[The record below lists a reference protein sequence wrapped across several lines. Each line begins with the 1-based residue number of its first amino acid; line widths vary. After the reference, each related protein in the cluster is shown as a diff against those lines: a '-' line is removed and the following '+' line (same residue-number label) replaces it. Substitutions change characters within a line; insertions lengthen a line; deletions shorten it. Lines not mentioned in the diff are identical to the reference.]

1 MPAPVR
7 TFSPEFAGERF
18 QLNFFISG
26 KSWEGLFDSLEV
38 WRSRSSDLGP
48 YEPMHDDTWMPA
60 TLPFGQEDTQAPL
73 VSDEGKSVPIV
84 GLTSEFSL
92 GEHQAVTVAFT
103 GSGTY
108 LTYAEAAA
116 QIVAQS
122 GGLLMSFVAGGI
134 LVVRTV
140 EAGIKALLRCVG
152 GDASPLLGLPT
163 SPAAVA
169 FGRDARIVLV
179 HGQQDYG
186 FVDPRGSSSY
196 FYKIRFFNTEARTV
210 SQYSMPFQGESV
222 AGLPVSELCRGYV
235 DLMDLQGNPLENQEV
250 LVYSD
255 FDATKRERFTAV
267 GGPIKLLTDRL
278 GHAET
283 LLIRGTKIV
292 VGIGGTPVARDVR
305 IPEDRKIESINL
317 LSSLFGTNDVFNVA
331 VPNIPCYARR
341 SL

>member
-140 EAGIKALLRCVG
+140 EAGIKALLC
-152 GDASPLLGLPT
+152 LL
-163 SPAAVA
+163 
-169 FGRDARIVLV
+169 FIVLTAPV
-179 HGQQDYG
+179 SAHALARSAYRSGIKPSVGTIIDEYTE
-186 FVDPRGSSSY
+186 DIP
-196 FYKIRFFNTEARTV
+196 KIR
-210 SQYSMPFQGESV
+210 
-222 AGLPVSELCRGYV
+222 
-235 DLMDLQGNPLENQEV
+235 
-250 LVYSD
+250 
-255 FDATKRERFTAV
+255 
-267 GGPIKLLTDRL
+267 
-278 GHAET
+278 
-283 LLIRGTKIV
+283 
-292 VGIGGTPVARDVR
+292 
-305 IPEDRKIESINL
+305 
-317 LSSLFGTNDVFNVA
+317 
-331 VPNIPCYARR
+331 
-341 SL
+341 